1 MSELF
6 RFRWRLVLLTACAM
20 GLVSTVRAAEEK
32 PLTFEADI
40 RPIFRSHCYDCHG
53 STKDKKGKLDLRLAR
68 LMLAG
73 GETGPAI
80 VAGAPSKSFL
90 LQRLKDG
97 SMPPGDV
104 RVSAEEID
112 KISRWIAQGAK
123 TARPEP
129 KEIGDGLGITPEE
142 RSWWA
147 FQPITRPE
155 LPISIGKERVRTA
168 IDSFVLSRL
177 KEKKLGFA
185 ADADRLTL
193 VRRVYLDLLGLPPT
207 FEQAQAFINDKRDDA
222 YERLIDSCLE
232 SPHYGERWGR
242 HWLDV
247 AGYADS
253 EGYTNDDRVRPYAYK
268 YRDYVIKAFNADMPF
283 DRFIQEQLA
292 GDEMIVGP
300 LKNLSPHQVEK
311 LVATGFLR
319 MAADGTDG
327 GTPDAAVAKNQ
338 VVADTIKI
346 VSSALL
352 GLSVG
357 CAQCHDHRYD
367 PISQVDYYRIRA
379 VFEPGLDW
387 KAWKNPTQRRVSLY
401 TDAQRARR
409 AEVQKE
415 VDVVNKEKNAKQ
427 QKYIQEALDKEY
439 ARYDE
444 PLKSELRAAKTTAGA
459 KLTDKQK
466 ALLKKYP
473 NLNVNGGN
481 LYQYNSKRADE
492 IKAYAPR
499 IAKIRQKIPTEDFVR
514 ALTDGRGKGGE
525 LVKTFLFHRGDHR
538 QVKDE
543 VAPGGLTV
551 TAPDGARF
559 AIDNDDPQV
568 PTSGRRLAFARWLT
582 NGRHPLVAR
591 VLVNRAWLHHFG
603 RGIVTTPDEFG
614 KLGTKPTHPKLL
626 DWMASHFVE
635 SGWSMKD
642 LHRVMMTSTAYRQS
656 SLRHTVGDR
665 QDGANSLYWHKTVQ
679 RLDAEILRD
688 RILAVSGT
696 LDAKMFGSPV
706 GVKAD
711 DAGQISVGGPDR
723 RSVYVQNR
731 RTQPVALLQVFDQPV
746 MTVNCS
752 KREKSTVALQSL
764 LMMNS
769 EAVLKYAR
777 AMAARVNKQAKAGTD
792 AELVKGL
799 EIPFDPKTYAENL
812 GVWRV
817 GFGHIDTAAA
827 DKNAPVAPVKFT
839 RFTVFEKGRWQSG
852 KGQGKGPAGL
862 SFLTKAGGHP
872 QNKTTR
878 PIRRW
883 IAPADGHLLVK
894 GSLGCPSKN
903 GDGVGVTVY
912 SSRLGSQGSWK
923 VHAGGVE
930 YMVDFDVKKGDIVD
944 TIVDEQSAN
953 TSDSFSNE
961 FTLSLAD
968 STQGTTVAYKSQDAV
983 KEPPKPSSFKLG
995 APLADQLVH
1004 AWRLAYVR
1012 QPSREETELAA
1023 AYLKG
1028 QLTLLAV
1035 QGNSNPVQQAMT
1047 NFCQALI
1054 SSNEFLY
1061 SD

>member
-1 MSELF
+1 MS
-6 RFRWRLVLLTACAM
+6 
-20 GLVSTVRAAEEK
+20 GLVGSRFWLVVGAATVVGMFSTARAADEK
-32 PLTFEADI
+32 VLTFEADI

-53 STKDKKGKLDLRLAR
+53 STKEKKGKLDLRLAR

-80 VAGAPSKSFL
+80 VAGEPDKSFL
-90 LQRLKDG
+90 VQRLREG

-104 RVSAEEID
+104 RVSAEELE

-129 KEIGDGLGITPEE
+129 KEIGEGLGISPEE

-147 FQPITRPE
+147 FQPITRAA
-155 LPISIGKERVRTA
+155 LPIPVGQERVRTA
-168 IDSFVLSRL
+168 IDSFVLARL

-193 VRRVYLDLLGLPPT
+193 VKRVYLDLLGLPPT
-207 FEQAQAFINDKRDDA
+207 YAQARAFIDDKSADA

-232 SPHYGERWGR
+232 SSHYGERWGR

-268 YRDYVIKAFNADMPF
+268 FRDYVIRAFNSDMPF

-292 GDEMIVGP
+292 GDEMGVGP
-300 LKNLSPHQVEK
+300 LKNLGSHQVQT

-319 MAADGTDG
+319 MAADGTDSN
-327 GTPDAAVAKNQ
+327 PADAAVAKNQ

-367 PISQVDYYRIRA
+367 PISQVDYYRVRA
-379 VFEPGLDW
+379 VFEPGYDW
-387 KAWKNPTQRRVSLY
+387 KAWRNPSQRRVSLY
-401 TDAQRARR
+401 TDAQKAVRAG
-409 AEVQKE
+409 VQKE
-415 VDVVNKEKNAKQ
+415 IAVVNTEKNAKQ
-427 QKYIQEALDKEY
+427 QKYIQEALEKEY

-444 PLKSELRAAKTTAGA
+444 PLRGEMRKAKTTPGD
-459 KLTDKQK
+459 KQTDKQK

-473 NLNVNGGN
+473 NLNVTGGN
-481 LYQYNSKRADE
+481 LYQYNQKRADE
-492 IKAYAPR
+492 IKAYAPK
-499 IAKIRQKIPTEDFVR
+499 IAKIQAKIPVEEFVR
-514 ALTDGRGKGGE
+514 ALTENVGKPGGQPR
-525 LVKTFLFHRGDHR
+525 TFLFHRGDHR
-538 QVKDE
+538 QPKQE
-543 VAPGGLTV
+543 VAPGGLAV
-551 TAPDGARF
+551 TAPDGAQF
-559 AIDNDDPQV
+559 AIAGDDAQV
-568 PTSGRRLAFARWLT
+568 TSSGRRLAFARWLT
-582 NGRHPLVAR
+582 NGRHPLVGR
-591 VLVNRAWLHHFG
+591 VLVNRVWLHHFG

-614 KLGTKPTHPKLL
+614 KLGTRPTHPRLL
-626 DWMASHFVE
+626 DWLASYFVE
-635 SGWSMKD
+635 SGWSLKE
-642 LHRVMMTSTAYRQS
+642 LHRVMMRSTAYRQA
-656 SLRHTVGDR
+656 SLRHVQGDDL
-665 QDGANSLYWHKTVQ
+665 DGSNSLYWHKTVQ
-679 RLDAEILRD
+679 RLDAEIVRD

-696 LDAKMFGSPV
+696 LDRKMYGPPV
-706 GVKAD
+706 GLKAD
-711 DAGQISVGGPDR
+711 DAGQISVGGADR

-752 KREKSTVALQSL
+752 KRAKSTVALQSL

-777 AMAARVNKQAKAGTD
+777 AMADLVNKQAKPGQH

-799 EIPFDPKTYAENL
+799 EVAFDPKTYARNM

-817 GFGHIDTAAA
+817 GFGHIDTATASK
-827 DKNAPVAPVKFT
+827 DAPVAPVKFT
-839 RFTVFEKGRWQSG
+839 RFTVFESNRWQSG

-872 QNKTTR
+872 EGKTTR

-883 IAPADGHLLVK
+883 IAPADGRLEVK

-930 YMVDFDVKKGDIVD
+930 YMVDFDVKKGDFID
-944 TIVDEQSAN
+944 TIVDEQSSK

-961 FTLSLAD
+961 FTFSLSNVAA
-968 STQGTTVAYKSQDAV
+968 GTTVAYKSQDAV
-983 KEPPKPSSFKLG
+983 KEPPKPSTFVLG
-995 APLADQLVH
+995 APIADQVVF

-1012 QPSREETELAA
+1012 PPTREETELAVD
-1023 AYLKG
+1023 YLKG
-1028 QLTLLAV
+1028 QLALLSE
-1035 QGNSNPVQQAMT
+1035 QSNTNPVRQAMT

>member
-1 MSELF
+1 MPV
-6 RFRWRLVLLTACAM
+6 RFAIRLAAVAVLALP
-20 GLVSTVRAAEEK
+20 VSSPADAAETK
-32 PLTFEADI
+32 PLTFEVDI

-53 STKDKKGKLDLRLAR
+53 SIKEKKGKLDLRLAR
-68 LMLAG
+68 FMIAG

-80 VAGAPSKSFL
+80 VPGAPDKSFL
-90 LQRLKDG
+90 VKRLREG
-97 SMPPGDV
+97 SMPPGDM
-104 RVSAEEID
+104 RVSAEEIS
-112 KISRWIAQGAK
+112 KIAEWIRQGAK

-129 KEIGDGLGITPEE
+129 KQIGAGLGITPEE

-147 FQPITRPE
+147 FQPISRP
-155 LPISIGKERVRTA
+155 PVPVSVGKGRVRTE
-168 IDSFVLSRL
+168 IDAFVLARL
-177 KEKKLGFA
+177 KEKKLDFA

-222 YERLIDSCLE
+222 YQRLVDNCLE

-268 YRDYVIKAFNADMPF
+268 YRDYVIRAFNDDMPF

-300 LKNLSPHQVEK
+300 LESMGPHQVRK
-311 LVATGFLR
+311 LTATGFLR
-319 MAADGTDG
+319 MAADGTESN
-327 GTPDAAVAKNQ
+327 PADAAVAKNQ

-346 VSSALL
+346 VSSSLL

-379 VFEPGLDW
+379 IFEPGYDW
-387 KAWKNPTQRRVSLY
+387 KSWRNPSQRRVSLY
-401 TDAQRARR
+401 TDAQRAVR
-409 AEVQKE
+409 ADVQKE

-427 QKYIQEALDKEY
+427 QKYIQEALEKEY
-439 ARYDE
+439 ARYGE
-444 PLKSELRAAKTTAGA
+444 PLRSEMRKAKTTPGD
-459 KLTDKQK
+459 KQTDKQK

-492 IKAYAPR
+492 IKAYAPK
-499 IAKIRQKIPTEDFVR
+499 IAKIKARIPVEDFVR
-514 ALTDGRGKGGE
+514 ALTENIGKPGGQPR
-525 LVKTFLFHRGDHR
+525 TFLFHRGDHR
-538 QVKDE
+538 QPKQE

-551 TAPDGARF
+551 TAPEGARF
-559 AIDNDDPQV
+559 AIGGDDAQIK
-568 PTSGRRLAFARWLT
+568 TSGRRLAFARWLT

-591 VLVNRAWLHHFG
+591 VLVNRMWLHHFG

-626 DWMASHFVE
+626 DWMASYFVE
-635 SGWSMKD
+635 SGWSLKE
-642 LHRVMMTSTAYRQS
+642 LHRVMMKSTTYRQAA
-656 SLRHTVGDR
+656 LRHSEGDAL
-665 QDGANSLYWHKTVQ
+665 DGANSLYWHKTVQ

-688 RILAVSGT
+688 RILVVSGT
-696 LDAKMFGSPV
+696 LDRKMYGAPI

-711 DAGQISVGGPDR
+711 DAGQISVSGPDR

-769 EAVLKYAR
+769 QVVLKYAR
-777 AMAARVNKQAKAGTD
+777 AMADRANKETKAGEH
-792 AELVKGL
+792 AGLVKGL
-799 EIPFDPKTYAENL
+799 EVPFDLKTYTENL

-817 GFGHIDTAAA
+817 GYGHIDTA
-827 DKNAPVAPVKFT
+827 DKGKVPQVKFT
-839 RFTVFEKGRWQSG
+839 RFTVFEGGRWQSG

-862 SFLTKAGGHP
+862 SFLTKSGGHP
-872 QNKTTR
+872 ENKTTR

-923 VHAGGVE
+923 VNAGGVD
-930 YMVDFDVKKGDIVD
+930 YMVDFDVKQGDLID
-944 TIVDEQSAN
+944 TIVDEQSTN
-953 TSDSFSNE
+953 ESDSFGNE
-961 FTLSLAD
+961 FTLSLSDTAA
-968 STQGTTVAYKSQDAV
+968 GTTSAFKSQDAV
-983 KEPPKPSSFKLG
+983 AEPPKPSTYTPG
-995 APLADQLVH
+995 APIADQVVY

-1012 QPSREETELAA
+1012 QPTREEAELAIG
-1023 AYLKG
+1023 YMKG
-1028 QLTLLAV
+1028 QLALLSE
-1035 QGNSNPVQQAMT
+1035 QKNKNPVRQAMT

>member
-1 MSELF
+1 MPGPP
-6 RFRWRLVLLTACAM
+6 RFFAWPAVVVGLLLLVPA
-20 GLVSTVRAAEEK
+20 VSDAADEK

-53 STKDKKGKLDLRLAR
+53 SIREKKGKLDLRLAR
-68 LMLAG
+68 FLVAG

-80 VAGAPSKSFL
+80 VAGDPSKSFL
-90 LQRLKDG
+90 VKRLREG
-97 SMPPGDV
+97 SMPPGDM
-104 RVSAEEID
+104 RVSAAEIE
-112 KISRWIAQGAK
+112 KISRWIRQGAR

-129 KEIGDGLGITPEE
+129 KQISEGLGITPEE

-147 FQPITRPE
+147 FQPISRPA
-155 LPISIGKERVRTA
+155 LPGPVGQGRVRTG
-168 IDSFVLSRL
+168 IDAFVLARL
-177 KEKKLGFA
+177 KDKKLGFA
-185 ADADRLTL
+185 ADAERPTL

-207 FEQAQAFINDKRDDA
+207 YEQAQAFINDKSEDA
-222 YERLIDSCLE
+222 YERLIDACLD

-253 EGYTNDDRVRPYAYK
+253 EGYTNDDRVRPDAYR
-268 YRDYVIKAFNADMPF
+268 YRDYVIRAFNSDLPF

-300 LKNLSPHQVEK
+300 LKNLGPHQVQK

-319 MAADGTDG
+319 MAADGTG
-327 GTPDAAVAKNQ
+327 SNPTDADVARNQ
-338 VVADTIKI
+338 VVTDTIKI

-379 VFEPGLDW
+379 VFEPGYDW
-387 KAWKNPTQRRVSLY
+387 KAWRNPGQRRVSLY
-401 TDAQRARR
+401 SDAQRAVR

-415 VDVVNKEKNAKQ
+415 IDVVNKEKNAKQ
-427 QKYIQEALDKEY
+427 QKYIQEALEKEY
-439 ARYDE
+439 ARYEE
-444 PLKSELRAAKTTAGA
+444 PLRGEMRKAKATPGD
-459 KLTDKQK
+459 KRTDKQK

-473 NLNVNGGN
+473 NLNVSGGN
-481 LYQYNSKRADE
+481 LYQYNQKRADE

-499 IAKIRQKIPTEDFVR
+499 IAGIQKKIPVEEFVR
-514 ALTDGRGKGGE
+514 ALTETVGKPGAQPR
-525 LVKTFLFHRGDHR
+525 TFLFHRGDHR
-538 QVKDE
+538 QPKQE

-551 TAPDGARF
+551 TAPQGARF
-559 AIDNDDPQV
+559 AIEGDDAQIT
-568 PTSGRRLAFARWLT
+568 TSGRRLAFARWLT

-591 VLVNRAWLHHFG
+591 VLVNRVWLHHFG

-614 KLGTKPTHPKLL
+614 KLGTRPTHPRLL
-626 DWMASHFVE
+626 DWLASYFVE
-635 SGWSMKD
+635 SGWSLKE
-642 LHRVMMTSTAYRQS
+642 LHRVMMRSTAYRQA
-656 SLRHTVGDR
+656 SLRHVQGDDL
-665 QDGANSLYWHKTVQ
+665 DGSNSLYWHKTVQ

-696 LDAKMFGSPV
+696 LDRKMYGPPV
-706 GVKAD
+706 GLKAD

-777 AMAARVNKQAKAGTD
+777 AMADRVNMETKAGED
-792 AELVKGL
+792 AGLVKGL
-799 EIPFDPKTYAENL
+799 EVPFDLKSYTENM

-817 GFGHIDTAAA
+817 GYGHIDMAAA
-827 DKNAPVAPVKFT
+827 GKNTPVAPVKFT
-839 RFTVFEKGRWQSG
+839 RFTVFEGDRWQSG

-862 SFLTKAGGHP
+862 SFLTRSGGHP
-872 QNKTTR
+872 EKKTTR

-930 YMVDFDVKKGDIVD
+930 YTVDFDVKKGDIID
-944 TIVDEQSAN
+944 TIVDEQTVN

-961 FTLSLAD
+961 FTLSLSDAAA
-968 STQGTTVAYKSQDAV
+968 GTTIAYKSQDAV
-983 KEPPKPSSFKLG
+983 TKPTKPPTFTPG
-995 APLADQLVH
+995 APIADQLVY

-1012 QPSREETELAA
+1012 QPTREETGLAVE
-1023 AYLKG
+1023 YIKG
-1028 QLTLLAV
+1028 QLALLSE
-1035 QGNSNPVQQAMT
+1035 QSNKNPLRQAMT

>member
-1 MSELF
+1 MPIRPAVRLF
-6 RFRWRLVLLTACAM
+6 VL
-20 GLVSTVRAAEEK
+20 STMAVMVCSSADAAEAK

-53 STKDKKGKLDLRLAR
+53 SIKEKKGKLDLRLAR
-68 LMLAG
+68 FMIAG

-80 VAGAPSKSFL
+80 VAGDPDGSFL
-90 LQRLKDG
+90 VKRLRDG
-97 SMPPGDV
+97 SMPPGDM
-104 RVSAEEID
+104 RVSDEEIA
-112 KISRWIAQGAK
+112 KISQWIKQGAK

-129 KEIGDGLGITPEE
+129 KQIGDGLGITPEE

-147 FQPITRPE
+147 FQPISRPSV
-155 LPISIGKERVRTA
+155 PGSVGKERVRTE
-168 IDSFVLSRL
+168 IDAFVLARL

-185 ADADRLTL
+185 TDADRLTL

-207 FEQAQAFINDKRDDA
+207 FEQAQAFIADKRDDA
-222 YERLIDSCLE
+222 YERLIDDCLE

-247 AGYADS
+247 SGYADS
-253 EGYTNDDRVRPYAYK
+253 EGYTNSDRVRPYAYK
-268 YRDYVIKAFNADMPF
+268 FRDYVIRAFNDDMPF
-283 DRFIQEQLA
+283 DRFIQEQIA

-300 LKNLSPHQVEK
+300 LKNLGPHQVQK

-319 MAADGTDG
+319 MAADGTGESDG
-327 GTPDAAVAKNQ
+327 AVSRNQ

-379 VFEPGLDW
+379 VFEPGYDW
-387 KAWKNPTQRRVSLY
+387 KSWRNPSQRRVSLY
-401 TDAQRARR
+401 TDAQRAAR

-415 VDVVNKEKNAKQ
+415 VDVVNKEKTAKQ
-427 QKYIQEALDKEY
+427 QKYIQEALEKEY

-444 PLKSELRAAKTTAGA
+444 PLQSEMRKAKTTPGS
-459 KLTDKQK
+459 KQTDKQK

-481 LYQYNSKRADE
+481 LYQYNSKHADE
-492 IKAYAPR
+492 IKAYAPK
-499 IAKIRQKIPTEDFVR
+499 IAKIRKKIPVEDFVR
-514 ALTDGRGKGGE
+514 ALTENIGKPGTAA
-525 LVKTFLFHRGDHR
+525 KTFLFHRGDHR
-538 QVKDE
+538 QPRQE

-551 TAPDGARF
+551 TAPEGGRF
-559 AIDNDDPQV
+559 AIGGDDAQIK
-568 PTSGRRLAFARWLT
+568 TSGRRLAFARWLT

-591 VLVNRAWLHHFG
+591 VLVNRVWLHHFG

-626 DWMASHFVE
+626 DWMASYFVE
-635 SGWSMKD
+635 SGWSLKD
-642 LHRVMMTSTAYRQS
+642 LHRVMMKSTAYRQS
-656 SLRHTVGDR
+656 SLRHTQGDAL
-665 QDGANSLYWHKTVQ
+665 DGANSLYWHKTVQ

-696 LDAKMFGSPV
+696 LDRKMFGAPV
-706 GVKAD
+706 GVSAD
-711 DAGQISVGGPDR
+711 DAGQISVSGPDR

-731 RTQPVALLQVFDQPV
+731 RTKPVALLQVFDQPV

-777 AMAARVNKQAKAGTD
+777 AMADRANKETRAGADAK
-792 AELVKGL
+792 LVKGL
-799 EIPFDPKTYAENL
+799 EIPFDFKSYTENL

-817 GFGHIDTAAA
+817 GYGHIDTA
-827 DKNAPVAPVKFT
+827 DKGKVPQVKFT
-839 RFTVFEKGRWQSG
+839 RYTVFEGDRWQSG
-852 KGQGKGPAGL
+852 KGLGKGPAGL
-862 SFLTKAGGHP
+862 SFLTRVGGHP
-872 QNKTTR
+872 ENKTTR

-883 IAPADGHLLVK
+883 VAPADGQLLVK

-903 GDGVGVTVY
+903 GDGVAVTVY
-912 SSRLGSQGSWK
+912 SSRLGSQGTWK
-923 VHAGGVE
+923 ARAGGVE
-930 YMVDFDVKKGDIVD
+930 YMLDFEVKAGDIID
-944 TIVDEQSAN
+944 TIVDEQSTN

-961 FTLSLAD
+961 FTLSLSNTAA
-968 STQGTTVAYKSQDAV
+968 GTTMGFNSHDAV
-983 KEPPKPSSFKLG
+983 AKPPKPSTYTLR
-995 APLADQLVH
+995 APIADQMVH
-1004 AWRLAYVR
+1004 VWRLAYVR
-1012 QPSREETELAA
+1012 QPTREEAELAVG
-1023 AYLKG
+1023 YMKG
-1028 QLTLLAV
+1028 QLALLSE
-1035 QGNSNPVQQAMT
+1035 QKNKNPVRQAMT

>member
-1 MSELF
+1 MFGLS
-6 RFRWRLVLLTACAM
+6 RSCVWLVVGVISVACLPSA
-20 GLVSTVRAAEEK
+20 TVAAEGK

-53 STKDKKGKLDLRLAR
+53 AEKQKKGKLDLRLAR

-73 GETGPAI
+73 GESGPAI
-80 VAGAPSKSFL
+80 VAGDPGKSFL
-90 LQRLKDG
+90 VKRLREG
-97 SMPPGDV
+97 SMPPGDM
-104 RVSAEEID
+104 RVSDEEIE

-129 KEIGDGLGITPEE
+129 KEIGEGLGITPEE

-147 FQPITRPE
+147 FQPISRPP
-155 LPISIGKERVRTA
+155 LPIPLGQQRVRNA
-168 IDSFVLSRL
+168 VDSFVLARL

-207 FEQAQAFINDKRDDA
+207 FEQAQAFINDKGADA
-222 YERLIDSCLE
+222 YEQLIETCLE

-268 YRDYVIKAFNADMPF
+268 YRDYVIRAFNLDMPF

-300 LKNLSPHQVEK
+300 LKNLGPHQVQK

-338 VVADTIKI
+338 VVSDTIKI

-387 KAWKNPTQRRVSLY
+387 KAWRNPTQRRVSLY
-401 TDAQRARR
+401 TDAQRAVRSK
-409 AEVQKE
+409 VQKE
-415 VDVVNKEKNAKQ
+415 IDVVNKEKNAKQ
-427 QKYIQEALDKEY
+427 QKYILQALDKEY
-439 ARYDE
+439 ARYKD
-444 PLKSELRAAKTTAGA
+444 PLKSRLKKAKEAPG
-459 KLTDKQK
+459 DKRTVEQK

-473 NLNVNGGN
+473 NLNVSGGN
-481 LYQYNSKRADE
+481 LYQYNQKHADE

-499 IAKIRQKIPTEDFVR
+499 IAKIQKKVPTEDFVR
-514 ALTDGRGKGGE
+514 ALTDGRGKGGV
-525 LVKTFLFHRGDHR
+525 LAKTFLFHRGDHR
-538 QVKDE
+538 QVRDE

-551 TAPDGARF
+551 TAAQGARF
-559 AIDNDDPQV
+559 AIAADDPQV
-568 PTSGRRLAFARWLT
+568 STSGRRLAFARWLT

-591 VLVNRAWLHHFG
+591 VLVNRAWMHHFG

-635 SGWSMKD
+635 TGWSMKD
-642 LHRVMMTSTAYRQS
+642 LHRLMMTSTAYRQA
-656 SLRHTVGDR
+656 SLRHEAGDR
-665 QDGANSLYWHKTVQ
+665 QDGSNSLYWHKTVQ
-679 RLDAEILRD
+679 RLDAEIVRD
-688 RILAVSGT
+688 RMLAASGT
-696 LDAKMFGSPV
+696 LDTKMFGTPV
-706 GVKAD
+706 GLKAD
-711 DAGQISVGGPDR
+711 DAGQISVSGPDR
-723 RSVYVQNR
+723 RSVYVLNR
-731 RTQPVALLQVFDQPV
+731 RTQPVALLEVFDQPV

-752 KREKSTVALQSL
+752 QRVKSTVALQSL

-769 EAVLKYAR
+769 QTVLNYAA
-777 AMAARVNKQAKAGTD
+777 AMADRVNKEAKAGAD

-799 EIPFDPKTYAENL
+799 EIPFDLKRYTQDL

-817 GFGHIDTAAA
+817 GYGHIEIAAA
-827 DKNAPVAPVKFT
+827 GPGESVAQVKFT
-839 RFTVFEKGRWQSG
+839 RYTVFEGKRWQSG

-862 SFLTKAGGHP
+862 SFLTAAGGHP
-872 QNKTTR
+872 QDKTTR
-878 PIRRW
+878 PIRRF
-883 IAPADGHLLVK
+883 IAPADGHLLVQ

-912 SSRLGSQGSWK
+912 SSRLGHQGNWK
-923 VHAGGVE
+923 VKAGGVE
-930 YMVDFDVKKGDIVD
+930 YKVDFAVKKGDVID
-944 TIVDEQSAN
+944 TIVDEQGAN

-961 FTLSLAD
+961 FTLSLSDRAA
-968 STQGTTVAYKSQDAV
+968 GTAMTYKSQDAV
-983 KEPPKPSSFKLG
+983 KPPPKPTTYTLG
-995 APLADQLVH
+995 APLAEQAVH

-1012 QPSREETELAA
+1012 QPTREETELAVA
-1023 AYLKG
+1023 FLKG
-1028 QLTLLAV
+1028 QLSLLAD
-1035 QGNSNPVQQAMT
+1035 QENKNPLRQAMS

>member
-1 MSELF
+1 ML
-6 RFRWRLVLLTACAM
+6 RLGPTTVWLSVVLLCAS
-20 GLVSTVRAAEEK
+20 STVCGGDEK
-32 PLTFEADI
+32 TLTFEADI

-53 STKDKKGKLDLRLAR
+53 STPEKKGKLDLRLAR
-68 LMLAG
+68 LMIAG
-73 GETGPAI
+73 GESGPAI
-80 VAGAPSKSFL
+80 VAGEPDKSFL
-90 LQRLKDG
+90 VQRLRDG
-97 SMPPGDV
+97 SMPPGDT
-104 RVSAEEID
+104 RISAGELARIT
-112 KISRWIAQGAK
+112 RWIAQGAK

-129 KEIGDGLGITPEE
+129 KEIGSGLGISPEE

-147 FQPITRPE
+147 FQPITRAA
-155 LPISIGKERVRTA
+155 LPIRVGQERVRTA
-168 IDSFVLSRL
+168 IDSFVLARL

-193 VRRVYLDLLGLPPT
+193 MKRVYIDLLGLPPT
-207 FEQAQAFINDKRDDA
+207 YEQAQAFIDDKSADA

-268 YRDYVIKAFNADMPF
+268 FRDYVIRALNSDMPF

-292 GDEMIVGP
+292 GDEMVVGP
-300 LKNLSPHQVEK
+300 LKNLGPHQVQK

-319 MAADGTDG
+319 MAADGTG
-327 GTPDAAVAKNQ
+327 SNPADAAVAKNQ
-338 VVADTIKI
+338 VMADTIKI

-367 PISQVDYYRIRA
+367 PISQVDYYRVRA
-379 VFEPGLDW
+379 VFEPGYDW
-387 KAWKNPTQRRVSLY
+387 KAWRNPSQRRVSLY
-401 TDAQRARR
+401 TDAQKAVRAG
-409 AEVQKE
+409 VQKE
-415 VDVVNKEKNAKQ
+415 INVVNTEKNAKQ
-427 QKYIQEALDKEY
+427 QKYIQEALEKEY

-444 PLKSELRAAKTTAGA
+444 PLRGEMRKAKMTPGD
-459 KLTDKQK
+459 KQTDKQK

-492 IKAYAPR
+492 IKAYAPK
-499 IAKIRQKIPTEDFVR
+499 IAKIQAKIPVEEFVR
-514 ALTDGRGKGGE
+514 ALTENVGKPGGQP
-525 LVKTFLFHRGDHR
+525 KTFLFHRGDHR
-538 QVKDE
+538 QARQE

-551 TAPDGARF
+551 TAPDGAQF
-559 AIDNDDPQV
+559 AIAGDDAQV
-568 PTSGRRLAFARWLT
+568 TSSGRRLAFARWLT

-591 VLVNRAWLHHFG
+591 VLVNRVWLHHFG

-614 KLGTKPTHPKLL
+614 KLGTRPTHPRLL
-626 DWMASHFVE
+626 DWLASYFVE
-635 SGWSMKD
+635 SGWSLKE
-642 LHRVMMTSTAYRQS
+642 LHRVMMRSTAYRQA
-656 SLRHTVGDR
+656 SLRHVQGDDL
-665 QDGANSLYWHKTVQ
+665 DGSNSLYWHKTVQ
-679 RLDAEILRD
+679 RLDAEIVRD

-696 LDAKMFGSPV
+696 LDRKMYGPPV
-706 GVKAD
+706 GLKAD

-752 KREKSTVALQSL
+752 KRGKSTVALQSL

-769 EAVLKYAR
+769 EAVLKYAL
-777 AMAARVNKQAKAGTD
+777 AMADRVNKQARPGAD

-799 EIPFDPKTYAENL
+799 EVPFDLKNYFSNM

-817 GFGHIDTAAA
+817 GYGHIDAAA
-827 DKNAPVAPVKFT
+827 AGKNATVAAVKFT
-839 RFTVFEKGRWQSG
+839 RFTVFEQSRWQSG
-852 KGQGKGPAGL
+852 KGQGKGLAGL

-872 QNKTTR
+872 EGKTTR

-883 IAPADGHLLVK
+883 IAPLDGHLLVK

-930 YMVDFDVKKGDIVD
+930 YMVDFDVKKGDIID
-944 TIVDEQSAN
+944 TIVDEQSSK

-961 FTLSLAD
+961 FTLSLSDVAA
-968 STQGTTVAYKSQDAV
+968 GTTVAYKSQDAV
-983 KEPPKPSSFKLG
+983 KEPPKPSMFTLG
-995 APLADQLVH
+995 APIADQLVY

-1012 QPSREETELAA
+1012 RPTREEAELAVS
-1023 AYLKG
+1023 YLKG
-1028 QLTLLAV
+1028 QLVLLSE
-1035 QGNSNPVQQAMT
+1035 QGNKNPVRQAMT